1 VASEV
6 YSYGVVL
13 LELLQG
19 QRVEPKT
26 ASKVRR
32 AIETGG
38 AGKPLDLAEAA
49 CTPVWQLV
57 QCL

>member
-1 VASEV
+1 M
-6 YSYGVVL
+6 L